1 MCKYVYAM
9 ISVYSY
15 VYIYIHIPVE
25 SRHICAHPRSLTC
38 PPPQHISQDVVHV
51 SCITPTEF
59 CYLPTKTEPHSQRS
73 NSLFLVPASSL
84 WSVTDNLSLSLGFVR
99 GRRCFRGPDWPKR
112 LTVGLSSTSSSH
124 QTDESVIIV
133 VVKSL
138 QLHVFPSTARHQ
150 VLKEQTW
157 RGWDRRLRR
166 LLEWR
171 TGLYLWH
178 GRVCARSTQT
188 SHRKTEKNDQS
199 HHRRWTVAARIPR
212 HRASAKHTTW

>member
-1 MCKYVYAM
+1 MYSEGQLCVYVMYMCIYVFLYSYMYMCKYVYAM

-84 WSVTDNLSLSLGFVR
+84 WSVTDNLSLSLGSLGGVDVLGALI
-99 GRRCFRGPDWPKR
+99 GRKDSPSDWAALLLPIR
-112 LTVGLSSTSSSH
+112 LTNLS
-124 QTDESVIIV
+124 
-133 VVKSL
+133 
-138 QLHVFPSTARHQ
+138 
-150 VLKEQTW
+150 
-157 RGWDRRLRR
+157 
-166 LLEWR
+166 
-171 TGLYLWH
+171 
-178 GRVCARSTQT
+178 
-188 SHRKTEKNDQS
+188 
-199 HHRRWTVAARIPR
+199 
-212 HRASAKHTTW
+212 